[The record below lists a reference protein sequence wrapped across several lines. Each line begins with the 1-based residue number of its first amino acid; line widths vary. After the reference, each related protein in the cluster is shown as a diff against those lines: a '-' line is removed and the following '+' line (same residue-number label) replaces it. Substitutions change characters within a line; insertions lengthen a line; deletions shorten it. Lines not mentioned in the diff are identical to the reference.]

1 MTTLSTQRSSYRPTN
16 GTNGHLTAK
25 TADRYV
31 LYQLAVQTPANEV
44 AFMDRV
50 FLKIRDRRALS
61 MREDF
66 CGTALLCKTWAE
78 SSLER
83 SATGVDIDPKVLAWG
98 RAHNLKPNDEA
109 TSRVRLACQDVQKPV
124 ATRHDIVC
132 AFNFSYWVFK
142 TRELMRSYFMRV
154 RQGLVRDGLFFLDL
168 YGGWESVQPMQER
181 RRIRGGFTYVWDQN
195 KVDPI
200 SHDVLNYIHF
210 EFKDG
215 TRLERA
221 FEYDWRFW
229 SVPEIRELLLEA
241 GFSDVRIYW
250 DTSTDDA
257 KDMYRERARAENQP
271 GWLAYVVAV
280 R

>member
-1 MTTLSTQRSSYRPTN
+1 MEM
-16 GTNGHLTAK
+16 
-25 TADRYV
+25 V
-31 LYQLAVQTPANEV
+31 AVQLVGLGAQHRAEH
-44 AFMDRV
+44 AA
-50 FLKIRDRRALS
+50 RAL
-61 MREDF
+61 
-66 CGTALLCKTWAE
+66 
-78 SSLER
+78 
-83 SATGVDIDPKVLAWG
+83 
-98 RAHNLKPNDEA
+98 
-109 TSRVRLACQDVQKPV
+109 
-124 ATRHDIVC
+124 
-132 AFNFSYWVFK
+132 
-142 TRELMRSYFMRV
+142 
-154 RQGLVRDGLFFLDL
+154 
-168 YGGWESVQPMQER
+168 VQPMQER